1 MIEYL
6 YDAIR
11 AHAGNDLVI
20 SAEITDVLNEP
31 IVEKC
36 VLWLH
41 DKDKETMIAEIKG
54 QYSEEEGWT
63 FTIPAELTEGLEGRY
78 WYCIRHEGTSLC
90 FKQPIYL
97 V

>member
-11 AHAGNDLVI
+11 AAAGNDLVI
-20 SAEITDVLNEP
+20 SADITDEFDQPVTEN
-31 IVEKC
+31 C

-41 DKDKETMIAEIKG
+41 DTDRETMIAEIKG
-54 QYSEEEGWT
+54 NYSEEEGWT
-63 FTIPAELTEGLEGRY
+63 FTIPAEITKGLKGRY
-78 WYCIRHEGTSLC
+78 WYCVRHEGTSLC

>member
-20 SAEITDVLNEP
+20 TADITDNSKETVTEGCSLMF
-31 IVEKC
+31 
-36 VLWLH
+36 H
-41 DKDKETMIAEIKG
+41 DTDKETMIAEIKG
-54 QYSEEEGWT
+54 VYDENDGWT
-63 FTIPAELTEGLEGRY
+63 FTIPAELTKERTGRY
-78 WYCIRHEGTSLC
+78 WYCITHEGSALC